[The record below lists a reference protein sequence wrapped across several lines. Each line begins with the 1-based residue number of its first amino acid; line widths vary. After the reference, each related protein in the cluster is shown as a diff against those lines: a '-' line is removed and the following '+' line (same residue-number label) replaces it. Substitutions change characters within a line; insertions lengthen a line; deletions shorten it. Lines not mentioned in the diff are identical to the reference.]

1 VNEKG
6 SRPALQTSFS
16 LKNKDL
22 KHFLRADFIIILFY
36 FAHKRSSENKFKI
49 IITKVEC
56 KRTKQVSVSFRTNEI
71 FI

>member
-1 VNEKG
+1 MKKG
-6 SRPALQTSFS
+6 ADLHFRQALVE
-16 LKNKDL
+16 KNKDL

-56 KRTKQVSVSFRTNEI
+56 KRTKQVSVSFQTNEI